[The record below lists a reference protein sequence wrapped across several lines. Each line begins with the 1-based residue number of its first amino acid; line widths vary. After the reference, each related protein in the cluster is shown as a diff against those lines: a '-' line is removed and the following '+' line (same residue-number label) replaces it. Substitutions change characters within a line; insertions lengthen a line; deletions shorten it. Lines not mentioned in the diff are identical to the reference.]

1 LHRNLPK
8 YCAALVL
15 NNRYWRE
22 KNLIFFNKIIYE
34 LNKKEFINKNLKIK
48 KLYTKNLSKTYLN
61 NLNNFVLKKFYSY
74 KKQLILKLNKYHNLS
89 ESDVYWGKI
98 IDIWLIE
105 IIFILKLRYD
115 EMKNYNKNSFYIY
128 SNEDNFELPF
138 SSNSIYTKCS
148 FSSDLNQFIY
158 VKIAEILKI
167 PIKKIIENYNDPIV
181 TKNAE
186 AINFNKLFYYFFLN
200 YVKLLKPIV
209 LIDSYFNWREK
220 IKIFI
225 LSVGRI
231 IFVKSNNF
239 FYTKKNKI
247 IINSQYR
254 STLKLKAKD
263 DFDKLFN
270 STIQFFFPISF
281 LEGFKFIRRSISN
294 YSVNIKK
301 IGSAICSFCNDSYN
315 ILVAEMYKNKKKS
328 ILFAHGES
336 DCIRIFDIR
345 NSLAIKNSDLHVNY
359 GDKNGYGISN
369 LRRLNNFF
377 EYKKNYVLFI
387 SQNSLIHRIN
397 NLPAVSNFE
406 DCMEKNIS
414 FYKNLN
420 RNIKSKFIL
429 RISPSD
435 YKYENKSIIAY
446 NIIKNKFKDAII
458 DSRTDI
464 KKLFSRSAVVIS
476 TYISTNVFESLYI
489 DKPTIIITDLNKYNF
504 NSKAY
509 LFFRTLQQAGLIYD
523 DPKKAALF
531 LNKNISNINLW
542 WQSEKIRKILL
553 VFKSDYCVDNK
564 NFAQLLIKNLL

>member
-1 LHRNLPK
+1 LTKNLPK

-22 KNLIFFNKIIYE
+22 KNLIFFNKTIYE
-34 LNKKEFINKNLKIK
+34 LNKKDLTNKNTRIK
-48 KLYTKNLSKTYLN
+48 KLYAKNLSKAYLN
-61 NLNNFVLKKFYSY
+61 NLNSFVLKKFYSY
-74 KKQLILKLNKYHNLS
+74 KKQIISKLNKYHSLS
-89 ESDVYWGKI
+89 ESDFYWGKI

-105 IIFILKLRYD
+105 IIIILKLRLD
-115 EMKNYNKNSFYIY
+115 EMKYYNKNSFYIY
-128 SNEDNFELPF
+128 STKRNFELPF
-138 SSNSIYTKCS
+138 SSSSIRATCS

-158 VKIAEILKI
+158 VKIAEIFNI
-167 PIKKIIENYNDPIV
+167 PIKKVKDNDYKV
-181 TKNAE
+181 TKNVE
-186 AINFNKLFYYFFLN
+186 TINFNKLIYYFFLN
-200 YVKLLKPIV
+200 YIKLIKPVV

-225 LSVGRI
+225 LSGGKI
-231 IFVKSNNF
+231 IFANSNNF
-239 FYTKKNKI
+239 FYIKKNE
-247 IINSQYR
+247 ININFKYR
-254 STLKLKAKD
+254 LIFKLKIKD
-263 DFDKLFN
+263 DFDRVFN
-270 STIQFFFPISF
+270 STIQVFLPISF
-281 LEGFKFIRRSISN
+281 LEGFKFIKKSISN

-315 ILVAEMYKNKKKS
+315 ILVAEMHKKKKKS
-328 ILFAHGES
+328 LLFAHGES
-336 DCIRIFDIR
+336 DDIRNFDIR
-345 NSLAIKNSDLHVNY
+345 NSLAIKNSDLHITY
-359 GDKNGYGISN
+359 GNKNGYGISN

-397 NLPAVSNFE
+397 NFQILSNFE
-406 DCMEKNIS
+406 DSLEKNFS
-414 FYKNLN
+414 FYKNLD
-420 RNIKSKFIL
+420 RNIRSKFIL

-435 YKYENKSIIAY
+435 HQYEDKSIIAH
-446 NIIKNKFKDAII
+446 NIIKNKFNDVII

-476 TYISTNVFESLYI
+476 SYISTNVFESLYI

-504 NSKAY
+504 NSRAY
-509 LFFRTLQQAGLIYD
+509 LFFSMLQEAGLIYE

-542 WQSEKIRKILL
+542 WQSKKIRKILL

>member
-1 LHRNLPK
+1 LTKNLPK

-22 KNLIFFNKIIYE
+22 KNLIFFNKTIYE
-34 LNKKEFINKNLKIK
+34 LNKKDLTNKNTRIK
-48 KLYTKNLSKTYLN
+48 KLYAKNLSKTYLN
-61 NLNNFVLKKFYSY
+61 NLNSFVLKKFYSY
-74 KKQLILKLNKYHNLS
+74 KKQIISKLNKYHSLS
-89 ESDVYWGKI
+89 ESDFYWGKI

-105 IIFILKLRYD
+105 IIIILKLRLD
-115 EMKNYNKNSFYIY
+115 EMKYYNKNSFYIY
-128 SNEDNFELPF
+128 STKRNFELPF
-138 SSNSIYTKCS
+138 SSSSIRATCS

-158 VKIAEILKI
+158 VKIAEIFNI
-167 PIKKIIENYNDPIV
+167 PIKKVKDNDYKV
-181 TKNAE
+181 TKNVE
-186 AINFNKLFYYFFLN
+186 TINFNKLIYYFFLN
-200 YVKLLKPIV
+200 YIKLIKPVV

-225 LSVGRI
+225 LSGGKI
-231 IFVKSNNF
+231 IFANSNNF
-239 FYTKKNKI
+239 FYIKKNE
-247 IINSQYR
+247 ININFKYR
-254 STLKLKAKD
+254 LIFKLKIKD
-263 DFDKLFN
+263 DFDRVFN
-270 STIQFFFPISF
+270 STIQVFLPISF
-281 LEGFKFIRRSISN
+281 LEGFKFIKKSISN

-315 ILVAEMYKNKKKS
+315 ILVAEMHKKKKKS
-328 ILFAHGES
+328 LLFAHGES
-336 DCIRIFDIR
+336 DDIRNFDIR
-345 NSLAIKNSDLHVNY
+345 NSLAIKNSDLHITY
-359 GDKNGYGISN
+359 GNKNGYGISN

-397 NLPAVSNFE
+397 NFQILSNFE
-406 DCMEKNIS
+406 DSLEKNFS
-414 FYKNLN
+414 FYKNLD
-420 RNIKSKFIL
+420 RNIRSKFIL

-435 YKYENKSIIAY
+435 HQYEDKSIIAH
-446 NIIKNKFKDAII
+446 NIIKNKFNDVII

-476 TYISTNVFESLYI
+476 SYISTNVFESLYI

-504 NSKAY
+504 NSRAY
-509 LFFRTLQQAGLIYD
+509 LFFSMLQEAGLIYE

-542 WQSEKIRKILL
+542 WQSKKIRKILL

>member
-1 LHRNLPK
+1 MTKNLPK

-22 KNLIFFNKIIYE
+22 KNLIFFNKTIYE
-34 LNKKEFINKNLKIK
+34 LNKKDLTNKNTRIK
-48 KLYTKNLSKTYLN
+48 KLYAKNLSKTYLN
-61 NLNNFVLKKFYSY
+61 NLNSFVLKKFYSY
-74 KKQLILKLNKYHNLS
+74 KKQIISKLNKYHSLS
-89 ESDVYWGKI
+89 ESDFYWGKI

-105 IIFILKLRYD
+105 IIIILKLRLD
-115 EMKNYNKNSFYIY
+115 EMKYYNKNSFYIY
-128 SNEDNFELPF
+128 STKRNFELPF
-138 SSNSIYTKCS
+138 SSSSIRATCS

-158 VKIAEILKI
+158 VKIAEIFNI
-167 PIKKIIENYNDPIV
+167 PIKKVKDNDYKV
-181 TKNAE
+181 TKNVE
-186 AINFNKLFYYFFLN
+186 TINFNKLIYYFFLN
-200 YVKLLKPIV
+200 YIKLIKPVV

-225 LSVGRI
+225 LSGGKI
-231 IFVKSNNF
+231 IFANSNNF
-239 FYTKKNKI
+239 FYIKKNE
-247 IINSQYR
+247 ININFKYR
-254 STLKLKAKD
+254 LIFKLKIKD
-263 DFDKLFN
+263 DFDRVFN
-270 STIQFFFPISF
+270 STIQVFLPISF
-281 LEGFKFIRRSISN
+281 LEGFKFIKKSISN

-315 ILVAEMYKNKKKS
+315 ILVAEMHKKKKKS
-328 ILFAHGES
+328 LLFAHGES
-336 DCIRIFDIR
+336 DDIRNFDIR
-345 NSLAIKNSDLHVNY
+345 NSLAIKNSDLHITY
-359 GDKNGYGISN
+359 GNKNGYGISN

-397 NLPAVSNFE
+397 NFQILSNFE
-406 DCMEKNIS
+406 DSLEKNFS
-414 FYKNLN
+414 FYKNLD
-420 RNIKSKFIL
+420 RNIRSKFIL

-435 YKYENKSIIAY
+435 HQYEDKSIIAH
-446 NIIKNKFKDAII
+446 NIIKNKFNDVII

-476 TYISTNVFESLYI
+476 SYISTNVFESLYI

-504 NSKAY
+504 NSRAY
-509 LFFRTLQQAGLIYD
+509 LFFSMLQEAGLIYE

-542 WQSEKIRKILL
+542 WQSKKIRKILL

>member
-1 LHRNLPK
+1 MTKNLPK

-22 KNLIFFNKIIYE
+22 KNLIFFNKTIYE
-34 LNKKEFINKNLKIK
+34 LNKKDLTNKNTRIK
-48 KLYTKNLSKTYLN
+48 KLYAKNLSKAYLN
-61 NLNNFVLKKFYSY
+61 NLNSFVLKKFYSY
-74 KKQLILKLNKYHNLS
+74 KKQIISKLNKYHSLS
-89 ESDVYWGKI
+89 ESDFYWGKI

-105 IIFILKLRYD
+105 IIIILKLRLD
-115 EMKNYNKNSFYIY
+115 EMKYYNKNSFYIY
-128 SNEDNFELPF
+128 STKRNFELPF
-138 SSNSIYTKCS
+138 SSSSIRATCS

-158 VKIAEILKI
+158 VKIAEIFNI
-167 PIKKIIENYNDPIV
+167 PIKKVKDNDYKV
-181 TKNAE
+181 TKNVE
-186 AINFNKLFYYFFLN
+186 TINFNKLIYYFFLN
-200 YVKLLKPIV
+200 YIKLIKPVV

-225 LSVGRI
+225 LSGGKI
-231 IFVKSNNF
+231 IFANSNNF
-239 FYTKKNKI
+239 FYIKKNE
-247 IINSQYR
+247 ININFKYR
-254 STLKLKAKD
+254 LIFKLKIKD
-263 DFDKLFN
+263 DFDRVFN
-270 STIQFFFPISF
+270 STIQVFLPISF
-281 LEGFKFIRRSISN
+281 LEGFKFIKKSISN

-315 ILVAEMYKNKKKS
+315 ILVAEMHKKKKKS
-328 ILFAHGES
+328 LLFAHGES
-336 DCIRIFDIR
+336 DDIRNFDIR
-345 NSLAIKNSDLHVNY
+345 NSLAIKNSDLHITY
-359 GDKNGYGISN
+359 GNKNGYGISN

-397 NLPAVSNFE
+397 NFQILSNFE
-406 DCMEKNIS
+406 DSLEKNFS
-414 FYKNLN
+414 FYKNLD
-420 RNIKSKFIL
+420 RNIRSKFIL

-435 YKYENKSIIAY
+435 HQYEDKSIIAH
-446 NIIKNKFKDAII
+446 NIIKNKFNDVII

-476 TYISTNVFESLYI
+476 SYISTNVFESLYI

-504 NSKAY
+504 NSRAY
-509 LFFRTLQQAGLIYD
+509 LFFSMLQEAGLIYE

-542 WQSEKIRKILL
+542 WQSKKIRKILL